1 MVKFIVE
8 VDEEYIHKNA
18 DFNFMFEQAK
28 NMEGIGSI
36 AKMAE
41 AIGFSAVK
49 KKIEA
54 GEKEFVITRD
64 KIEERAYNIFDDVAA
79 RLSALSGVLQKEEKA
94 EEKETEG

>member
-18 DFNFMFEQAK
+18 DFSLTLEHAQ
-28 NMEGIGSI
+28 ELGGIASL
-36 AKMAE
+36 AKMVKAF
-41 AIGFSAVK
+41 GFSTIE

-64 KIEERAYNIFDDVAA
+64 KIEERAYKIFDDVAA
-79 RLSALSGVLQKEEKA
+79 HLAALSDVFLKEEKA